1 MQDHCQL
8 TRLLN
13 CIDQSVWLGKIC
25 PVGDIESCI
34 HRGASTALENQYG
47 LLLTSESSH
56 FLK

>member
-34 HRGASTALENQYG
+34 HRGASTALENQ
-47 LLLTSESSH
+47 
-56 FLK
+56 